1 MRRQEKHFG
10 TCSFPFLASAF
21 LLILQC
27 SITHGVEKVPDFSVL
42 EKTVLEELKETNTP
56 GAAIS
61 VIQDGNILFEKG
73 FGVSSL
79 ETKLPVSSEMLFQIG
94 SLTKMFTAAML
105 VTLEQQGKVKLDSP
119 ISAYIKELKPGFAE
133 ITTHQLL
140 SQTSGLKDQPADYGL
155 HGENALSDFLLS
167 LPEKE
172 YCLLPPG
179 KAFSYS
185 NPGYAMAGLL
195 IQEAGSTSYVNQ
207 MTDRIFKPLGMKST
221 TFEPTLAMTFP
232 LALGH
237 NEGSDGKLAV
247 VRPFAEDTRF
257 LPAGYMYSNVRDLS
271 RFVIAFLNNGT
282 LDHQQVL
289 APAVIRK
296 LSTAYVDVP
305 ADPFFEDS
313 HYGYGLF
320 IHKYRGLVVME
331 HGGSMPGF
339 SGNIWMVPD
348 HHFAIII
355 LTNKEGVPF
364 RKTSDQALQM
374 FLPVQ
379 SAAPLVSETVVPMTD
394 QEMASYVGIYRNRW
408 NVELVMRE
416 GKLFLKRF
424 GLELQVVKIG
434 DHLFS
439 LRPADGSKAD
449 HIMIYPESNDDP
461 GYLQMFIWAFRKEA
475 RAQAIQN

>member
-1 MRRQEKHFG
+1 MH
-10 TCSFPFLASAF
+10 SFPFLASAVLF
-21 LLILQC
+21 FLQC
-27 SITHGVEKVPDFSVL
+27 SFTHGAEKAPDFSLL

-61 VIQDGNILFEKG
+61 VIQDGKTLFEKG
-73 FGVSSL
+73 FGVSSV
-79 ETKLPVSSEMLFQIG
+79 ETKIPVSPEMLFQIG
-94 SLTKMFTAAML
+94 SLTKMFTAVML
-105 VTLEQQGKVKLDSP
+105 VTLEQQGKVDLDSP

-133 ITTHQLL
+133 ITAHQLL

-155 HGENALSDFLLS
+155 HGENALSDFLFS

-179 KAFSYS
+179 KTFSYS

-195 IQEAGSTSYVNQ
+195 IQEAGAASYVDQ
-207 MTDRIFKPLGMKST
+207 MKDRIFKPLGMKST

-257 LPAGYMYSNVRDLS
+257 LPAGYMYSNVQDLS
-271 RFVIAFLNNGT
+271 RFVIAFLNDGI
-282 LDHQQVL
+282 LDHQQL
-289 APAVIRK
+289 LDPAVIRK

-320 IHKYRGLVVME
+320 IHKYLGLLVME
-331 HGGSMPGF
+331 HGGTMPGF

-348 HHFAIII
+348 HQFAIVI
-355 LTNKEGVPF
+355 LGNKEGVPF
-364 RKTSDQALQM
+364 RKTSEQALKM

-379 SAAPLVSETVVPMTD
+379 NALPPVSETVVPMTD
-394 QEMASYVGIYRNRW
+394 PEMASYVGVYRNRW
-408 NVELVMRE
+408 NVELMTRE

-424 GLELQVVKIG
+424 GSEFQVVKIA
-434 DHLFS
+434 DNLFS
-439 LRPADGSKAD
+439 LRSSDGGKAD
-449 HIMIYPESNDDP
+449 HILIYPESNGGP
-461 GYLQMFIWAFRKEA
+461 GYLQMFIWAFRKDA
-475 RAQAIQN
+475 RPQSIQD